1 MRLACAQGAEYAAAV
16 ARAIADDN
24 ARATGLVI
32 SGATGLYAERI
43 NGYFA
48 ASQEKSL
55 DGRVVYGKCGDAN
68 MCIEH
73 FGGKWQVTT
82 VSNKCTDGAF
92 AYVTGGCALEA
103 CTSLVWR
110 VHDGNSKI
118 DQPSVKIFTGPDAE
132 REVSGCCM
140 RPQQSTN
147 HSPPSP
153 PPPTLCDVFCFC
165 AGR

>member
-24 ARATGLVI
+24 ARATGVVI
-32 SGATGLYAERI
+32 SGATGRWAESI

-48 ASQEKSL
+48 ASEEKSL
-55 DGRVVYGKCGDAN
+55 DGRVVYGKCGDAS

-73 FGGKWQVTT
+73 YGGKWQITT
-82 VSNKCTDGAF
+82 VSNKGTDGAF
-92 AYVTGGCALEA
+92 ANVTGGCALEA

-118 DQPSVKIFTGPDAE
+118 DQPSVKILTGPDAE

-140 RPQQSTN
+140 RPQQCTN
-147 HSPPSP
+147 HFPPSAPLP
-153 PPPTLCDVFCFC
+153 PRDALGLC